1 VLIKSLIQSAERAA
15 EKTCISAVATCP
27 GLALLIACSIFS
39 LEEIF
44 DNRNDFIE

>member
-1 VLIKSLIQSAERAA
+1 MQSAERAA
-15 EKTCISAVATCP
+15 EKTCISSPATCL

-44 DNRNDFIE
+44 DNGPNFIE